1 MYTMKIDEFKK
12 SAADIKI
19 LDKIEERDL
28 YSHDIGDIP
37 IIMSKHMFKTLP
49 DLIVQPQNIN
59 EIKRVLEIANNL
71 KIPVLVR
78 GAGFLGFWWSGS
90 RLTPELLLIY
100 LPSGRSG
107 QSILT
112 RRPLLLKLGPGGA
125 ISRSLPGKTVWL

>member
-78 GAGFLGFWWSGS
+78 GADFLGFW
-90 RLTPELLLIY
+90 
-100 LPSGRSG
+100 
-107 QSILT
+107 
-112 RRPLLLKLGPGGA
+112 
-125 ISRSLPGKTVWL
+125 